1 MCVPVPVESI
11 QGVAGQRTILP
22 CDIQPCD
29 SNDAVSMVLWFKEDS
44 GEPLY
49 SERRCCRYRSLTT
62 LVPRPLADSNAR
74 YYCGATTPSEPSLRA
89 PVCDIDF
96 AITEMGIDTT
106 KVEINRSNKAAS
118 YRRSQ
123 FHSTNLLAE
132 IATKTPVM
140 GATTSLKSCGR
151 AGRCQSG
158 LVQVF
163 SHHCGSD
170 LIRFARLSNGR
181 DSAITENVGRRNIE
195 IVRPDDPP

>member
-1 MCVPVPVESI
+1 
-11 QGVAGQRTILP
+11 
-22 CDIQPCD
+22 
-29 SNDAVSMVLWFKEDS
+29 MVLWFKEDS

-49 SERRCCRYRSLTT
+49 RVWIYYTSRLILSSERRCCRYRSLTT

-74 YYCGATTPSEPSLRA
+74 YYCGATAPSEPSLRT

-106 KVEINRSNKAAS
+106 KIQQSSELPSIAIS
-118 YRRSQ
+118 
-123 FHSTNLLAE
+123 FDENLLAE

-140 GATTSLKSCGR
+140 GATTSLKFCGR
-151 AGRCQSG
+151 AGGCQSG
-158 LVQVF
+158 PVQVF

-170 LIRFARLSNGR
+170 LIRLARLSNGR
-181 DSAITENVGRRNIE
+181 DSAITESVGRRNIE